1 MSSSQISLA
10 LAVALA
16 VVLLLYVWRPWRYVC
31 RYDWTIL
38 NGYGPGQFKTPYPMT
53 VYGAAH
59 YAGVVGWSV
68 VNIDH
73 KRKVLLVKKRA

>member
-1 MSSSQISLA
+1 MSKLHFFISLG
-10 LAVALA
+10 VALA
-16 VVLLLYVWRPWRYVC
+16 LLIYVWRPWRYVL
-31 RYDWTIL
+31 RYEWTIL
-38 NGYGPGQFKTPYPMT
+38 NGFGPGQFKTPYPMT

-73 KRKVLLVKKRA
+73 TRKVLLVKKRA